1 MPDKGPVSEGLHI
14 MRYDQQPEKRAAAIL
29 PDWRAWAQGAGY
41 RQRLTV
47 PVSGA
52 GQRITL
58 EVWQHPTG
66 PDTYLLYHPLIA
78 GTSNTECLYILDD
91 RETLETMLDTTRQ
104 MAQMVLGMVGAR
116 DSVVREQ
123 KAQQN

>member
-14 MRYDQQPEKRAAAIL
+14 MRYDQQPEKRAAEIM
-29 PDWRAWAQGAGY
+29 PDWRAWAQRAGY

-47 PVSGA
+47 PVSSGP
-52 GQRITL
+52 RSITL

-66 PDTYLLYHPLIA
+66 PDKYLLYHPLIA
-78 GTSNTECLYILDD
+78 GTSNTECLYILAD
-91 RETLETMLDTTRQ
+91 RETLESMLDTTRQ
-104 MAQMVLGMVGAR
+104 MAQMVLSMVQTK
-116 DSVVREQ
+116 DTVVREQ